1 MSVSTESQ
9 DSPEAQDPPLR
20 MRDLCKASGL
30 ERQAIHFY
38 IQQGLLPPGIKTGRN
53 TAVYSSEHVE
63 RLHLIRQLKEEHF
76 LPLKAIKAILDGRD
90 DDFSPEQRA
99 FLTKVKEELRTG
111 YEPDPEREFVPIETV
126 IEQTG
131 LDRGDVDEAIA
142 IGVVAASA
150 DGRAVLQRDV

>member
-63 RLHLIRQLKEEHF
+63 RLHLIRQLKEERF
-76 LPLKAIKAILDGRD
+76 LPLKA
-90 DDFSPEQRA
+90 
-99 FLTKVKEELRTG
+99 
-111 YEPDPEREFVPIETV
+111 
-126 IEQTG
+126 
-131 LDRGDVDEAIA
+131 
-142 IGVVAASA
+142 
-150 DGRAVLQRDV
+150 